1 MTVSARTHAWALSG
15 IAVSLFCFAV
25 GSVSPV
31 AAQEGAGASVLT
43 TATATV
49 QSIDLGTRMVTL
61 KESDGRISTVHA
73 GPQVVNL
80 PQVKPGDRVNVSRYE
95 AVAIDVTKAAA
106 GSVPM
111 VTQTMEAARAEPG
124 KLPAGDASVVTKIT
138 AQVVGINA
146 AEHKVM
152 FIGPAGVVRTV
163 FVKRPQVQQ
172 LLDQL
177 QVGDM
182 VQISFAESEAV
193 DVTPAIITTL
203 KWSAAGFGRPDPSL
217 GATSICLGNS
227 QWTTVPGPDGQI
239 GGWRCPR
246 ALPDRGVASRE

>member
-1 MTVSARTHAWALSG
+1 MTVSARTHAWALGG
-15 IAVSLFCFAV
+15 IAASLFCFAM
-25 GSVSPV
+25 GGVSPV

-61 KESDGRISTVHA
+61 KESDGRLSTIHV

-80 PQVKPGDRVNVSRYE
+80 PQVKPGDRVNVSRHE

-111 VTQTMEAARAEPG
+111 VMQTAEVARAEPG
-124 KLPAGDASVVTKIT
+124 ELPAGEASVVTKVT
-138 AQVVGINA
+138 AQVVGINP

-163 FVKRPQVQQ
+163 IVKRPR
-172 LLDQL
+172 
-177 QVGDM
+177 
-182 VQISFAESEAV
+182 SS
-193 DVTPAIITTL
+193 
-203 KWSAAGFGRPDPSL
+203 S
-217 GATSICLGNS
+217 C
-227 QWTTVPGPDGQI
+227 
-239 GGWRCPR
+239 
-246 ALPDRGVASRE
+246 

>member
-1 MTVSARTHAWALSG
+1 MNSKETHMTVSARPHAWGLGG
-15 IAVSLFCFAV
+15 IAASLFYFAM
-25 GSVSPV
+25 GGVSPV

-61 KESDGRISTVHA
+61 KESDGRLSTIHV

-80 PQVKPGDRVNVSRYE
+80 PQVKPGDRVNVSRHE

-111 VTQTMEAARAEPG
+111 VMQTVEAARAEPG
-124 KLPAGDASVVTKIT
+124 ELPAGKASVVTT
-138 AQVVGINA
+138 VTGQVVGISPV
-146 AEHKVM
+146 EHKVM

-163 FVKRPQVQQ
+163 IVKRPQIQQ
-172 LLDQL
+172 LLNQL

-182 VQISFAESEAV
+182 LQISFAESEAV
-193 DVTPAIITTL
+193 AVTPA
-203 KWSAAGFGRPDPSL
+203 S
-217 GATSICLGNS
+217 
-227 QWTTVPGPDGQI
+227 
-239 GGWRCPR
+239 
-246 ALPDRGVASRE
+246 